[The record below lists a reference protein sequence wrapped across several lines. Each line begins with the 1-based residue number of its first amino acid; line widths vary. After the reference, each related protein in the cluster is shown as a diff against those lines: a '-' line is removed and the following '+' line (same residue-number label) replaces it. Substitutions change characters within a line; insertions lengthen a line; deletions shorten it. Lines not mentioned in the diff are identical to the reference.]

1 MIGTTFKR
9 ILRGGFISFYRNSVV
24 SIASILVVTVTLFVI
39 GSLILSRAI
48 LSYSLSQI
56 EDKVDINVYMTL
68 NAPENKILELKA
80 SIETLPE
87 VASVEYISRDE
98 ALARFQARHES
109 DYLTLQAIE
118 ELGDNPLGAVLNIKA
133 KKTSQYESVA
143 KFLGKGGALSQDTTS
158 IIDKVNY
165 YQNKE
170 VIDKLN
176 NIIASG
182 DKLGF
187 AITFILI
194 IISII
199 ITFNTI
205 RLAIYMS
212 REEIS
217 VMRLVGAGNISIRG
231 PFLVEGILYGII
243 SSILAMA
250 IFYPMTLWLGKNATV
265 FFGGLNVY
273 KYYLSNFFE
282 LFLIMLLSGIALG
295 VISAFLAVRK
305 YLNT

>member
-1 MIGTTFKR
+1 MLGTSFKR

-39 GSLILSRAI
+39 GSLMLSRAV
-48 LSYSLSQI
+48 LSYSLAQI
-56 EDKVDINVYMTL
+56 EDKVDINVYLNL

-87 VASVEYISRDE
+87 VDSVEYVSREE
-98 ALARFQARHES
+98 ALERFKARHES

-143 KFLGKGGALSQDTTS
+143 KFLGKGSALSQDAGS
-158 IIDKVNY
+158 VIDKVNY

-170 VIDKLN
+170 IIDKLN

-187 AITFILI
+187 AITLVLI

-217 VMRLVGAGNISIRG
+217 VMRLVGAGNIHIRG
-231 PFLVEGILYGII
+231 PFLVEGILYGAI
-243 SSILAMA
+243 SSILAMG
-250 IFYPMTLWLGKNATV
+250 IFYPVVLWLGKNTTT
-265 FFGGLNVY
+265 FFGGLNLY
-273 KYYLSNFFE
+273 EYYLSNFVE
-282 LFLIMLLSGIALG
+282 LFLIMLLCGTALG